1 MMKLVL
7 SYNDQ
12 SLYHMLRHFECIND
26 SARACL
32 LNRGYPNDKI
42 NDALEIPGSKFHPL
56 FADDLKSLEQQLSIG
71 IVKESFTRNGYLH
84 HCMEF
89 SAREFPEGIGTI
101 GVASICEL
109 KAMGA
114 TEFEWKQNRGLELC
128 HVKLKP
134 LPNTLKLTL
143 IVKQQKNYQLLI
155 TAFPGI
161 VGLPLP
167 KKKMT
172 ELFYEQCKQFW
183 QEHAFIE
190 LG

>member
-1 MMKLVL
+1 MKLVL

-26 SARACL
+26 SARTCL
-32 LNRGYPNDKI
+32 LSRGYPNDKI
-42 NDALEIPGSKFHPL
+42 NDALAIPGSKFHPL
-56 FADDLKSLEQQLSIG
+56 FACDIKSLEQQLTLGKIIERFS
-71 IVKESFTRNGYLH
+71 RNGYWH
-84 HCMEF
+84 HSMEF
-89 SAREFPEGIGTI
+89 SIHEFPEGIGTI
-101 GVASICEL
+101 GVASISEL
-109 KAMGA
+109 KLMGA

-134 LPNTLKLTL
+134 LPKTLKLTL
-143 IVKQQKNYQLLI
+143 ILKPQKNYQLLI
-155 TAFPGI
+155 TAFPGA

-172 ELFYEQCKQFW
+172 EIFYEQCKQFW